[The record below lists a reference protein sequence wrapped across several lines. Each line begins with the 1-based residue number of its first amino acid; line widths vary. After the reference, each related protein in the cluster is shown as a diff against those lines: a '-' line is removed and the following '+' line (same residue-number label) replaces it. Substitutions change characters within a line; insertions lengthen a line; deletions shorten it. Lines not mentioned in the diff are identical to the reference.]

1 MADFINFIPSL
12 PQAFP
17 QLQVSQFHPSLDSTN
32 LEAKRLAE
40 VEGKSSALIVAE
52 SQTAGRG
59 RMGRAWESPK
69 GLGLYF
75 SLLLHPRLK
84 PAEATLM
91 TLAAGWSLGVTLK
104 KMGAAPIIVKWPND
118 IVLQGKK
125 IAGVLC
131 EMKSRGNEVEYVV
144 VGIGINISQKPKDF
158 SLEVAAHAGSLE
170 LLTGKIWD
178 KEKILQNFLQA
189 FFPEVKKLEEGK
201 AADLIQQWEGIS
213 DLLGRKIRVRSGQKP
228 LEGTVL
234 GLNPQGHLRLK
245 LGDGSI
251 QNLIDE
257 ETTLL

>member
-1 MADFINFIPSL
+1 
-12 PQAFP
+12 
-17 QLQVSQFHPSLDSTN
+17 
-32 LEAKRLAE
+32 
-40 VEGKSSALIVAE
+40 
-52 SQTAGRG
+52 
-59 RMGRAWESPK
+59 
-69 GLGLYF
+69 
-75 SLLLHPRLK
+75 
-84 PAEATLM
+84 
-91 TLAAGWSLGVTLK
+91 
-104 KMGAAPIIVKWPND
+104 
-118 IVLQGKK
+118 
-125 IAGVLC
+125 
-131 EMKSRGNEVEYVV
+131 MKSRGNEVEYVV